1 MKSKI
6 KSITTLLTIVYV
18 VLQLPT
24 WCFHNEF
31 AKRPYRHE
39 I

>member
-24 WCFHNEF
+24 
-31 AKRPYRHE
+31 
-39 I
+39 